1 MMTVKLWNFYE
12 IKKKLVL
19 FLSGDKEATCKKHAR
34 QRLLANVYFS
44 FAARNRSAK
53 NMHAKEIKKVYG

>member
-19 FLSGDKEATCKKHAR
+19 FLGGDKESACKKYAR
-34 QRLLANVYFS
+34 HRLLATVYFS
-44 FAARNRSAK
+44 FAARNRRAK
-53 NMHAKEIKKVYG
+53 NMYAKEIKKVYG